1 MELRRFQLRTSI
13 DRLDPKARAPQAEEE
28 YAAVMEE
35 ITGAL
40 DTNYSAYSRIAWHGG
55 RCALEVLRVYVRVF
69 SGSS

>member
-1 MELRRFQLRTSI
+1 M

-40 DTNYSAYSRIAWHGG
+40 DTNYSAWHKVAWHSS
-55 RCALEVLRVYVRVF
+55 RCVLEFLRVYVRVF
-69 SGSS
+69 SGSSQSL